1 MDELAKSFPPGLAY
15 RVAYNTTEFVQQ
27 SVDEVIQTLF
37 EAVVLVVLVIILF
50 LQTWRAAIIPVV
62 AIPVSLVGTF
72 FVLAAFGFSLNNLT
86 LFGLVLAIGIVVDDA
101 IVVVE
106 NVERYLAQGLSPN
119 EAAHKTMDEV
129 GGALLAIALVLCAV
143 FIPTAFITGI
153 SGAFYQ
159 QFALTIAT
167 STVISCIVSL
177 TLSPALAA
185 LLLRTAQPR
194 AAETRHLDDGQPA
207 VQCLLRRLQ
216 PGLRQAVARLR
227 RADAARAARFGADA
241 RDLCRPDRAHLFPVR
256 AHAVGLHPAARPR
269 LFHHRRHACRRA
281 RASSGPMPSFARPPK
296 SC

>member
-1 MDELAKSFPPGLAY
+1 MAY

-27 SVDEVIQTLF
+27 SVNEVIHTLF

-106 NVERYLAQGLSPN
+106 NVERYLAEGLSPK

-153 SGAFYQ
+153 SGAV
-159 QFALTIAT
+159 L
-167 STVISCIVSL
+167 
-177 TLSPALAA
+177 PA
-185 LLLRTAQPR
+185 
-194 AAETRHLDDGQPA
+194 
-207 VQCLLRRLQ
+207 
-216 PGLRQAVARLR
+216 
-227 RADAARAARFGADA
+227 
-241 RDLCRPDRAHLFPVR
+241 VR
-256 AHAVGLHPAARPR
+256 AHHRHRDGDLLLCLADAVAGAGRAAAAHPQP
-269 LFHHRRHACRRA
+269 
-281 RASSGPMPSFARPPK
+281 
-296 SC
+296 